1 MGKEVTGKENEM
13 AQEKER
19 PAGSQS
25 LFRGLMLIEILS
37 NYPNG
42 CPLAHLSELAGLN
55 KSTVHRLL
63 QGLQS
68 CGYVTTAPA
77 AGSYRLTTKFIAVG
91 QKALSS
97 LNIIHIAA
105 PHLEALNIATG
116 ETINFSSREDDHA
129 ILIYKL
135 EPTTGMLRTRAYIG
149 QHMPLYCSAMGKIYM
164 AFGHPDYVKSYW
176 ESHQHEIQPLTRNTI
191 TELPAM
197 FDELKPQ
204 TMEIS
209 MPSKDNI
216 ENEET
221 AVQQSRAITLI
232 LGKDNK
238 VFYYFGQPDFKDY
251 TSLKETTYQVDG
263 LRAGLLGRN
272 QLVTQKIKE
281 LKQKK
286 QDLQISEEE
295 YKRQAAEIKKDKSS
309 PIVMIKAT
317 DDANYKNLIDA
328 LDEMQICNISK
339 YAIVDLA
346 EADEYLMKNL
356 ESAGDYSKKFDV
368 DSKSTTH

>member
-1 MGKEVTGKENEM
+1 MSNHEREM
-13 AQEKER
+13 SQEKER

-42 CPLAHLSELAGLN
+42 CPLAHLAELAGLN

-68 CGYVTTAPA
+68 CGYVTAAPA

-97 LNIIHIAA
+97 LNIIHVAA

-164 AFGHPDYVKSYW
+164 AFGQPEYVAAYW
-176 ESHQHEIQPLTRNTI
+176 ENHQAQIQPLTRNTI
-191 TELPAM
+191 TELPVM
-197 FDELKPQ
+197 YDELNAIRDSN
-204 TMEIS
+204 MAMDRE
-209 MPSKDNI
+209 
-216 ENEET
+216 ENELGVSCIAVPVFDIHHRVPYAISISLSTSRLEQVGKNNLLKPLRET
-221 AVQQSRAITLI
+221 AQAISSE
-232 LGKDNK
+232 LG
-238 VFYYFGQPDFKDY
+238 F
-251 TSLKETTYQVDG
+251 
-263 LRAGLLGRN
+263 
-272 QLVTQKIKE
+272 
-281 LKQKK
+281 
-286 QDLQISEEE
+286 SE
-295 YKRQAAEIKKDKSS
+295 RIA
-309 PIVMIKAT
+309 
-317 DDANYKNLIDA
+317 
-328 LDEMQICNISK
+328 
-339 YAIVDLA
+339 
-346 EADEYLMKNL
+346 
-356 ESAGDYSKKFDV
+356 
-368 DSKSTTH
+368 

>member
-1 MGKEVTGKENEM
+1 MNFKDIKSIGYKLSVEIVNYGTLCATIRTRQNGERSDGKRERDG
-13 AQEKER
+13 AGKER

-149 QHMPLYCSAMGKIYM
+149 QHMPLYCSAMGR
-164 AFGHPDYVKSYW
+164 STW
-176 ESHQHEIQPLTRNTI
+176 R
-191 TELPAM
+191 
-197 FDELKPQ
+197 
-204 TMEIS
+204 
-209 MPSKDNI
+209 
-216 ENEET
+216 
-221 AVQQSRAITLI
+221 
-232 LGKDNK
+232 
-238 VFYYFGQPDFKDY
+238 
-251 TSLKETTYQVDG
+251 
-263 LRAGLLGRN
+263 
-272 QLVTQKIKE
+272 LVT
-281 LKQKK
+281 
-286 QDLQISEEE
+286 
-295 YKRQAAEIKKDKSS
+295 R
-309 PIVMIKAT
+309 
-317 DDANYKNLIDA
+317 
-328 LDEMQICNISK
+328 
-339 YAIVDLA
+339 
-346 EADEYLMKNL
+346 
-356 ESAGDYSKKFDV
+356 
-368 DSKSTTH
+368 TT

>member
-1 MGKEVTGKENEM
+1 MGKEVMGKKENEM

-116 ETINFSSREDDHA
+116 ETINFSSREDAHA

-176 ESHQHEIQPLTRNTI
+176 ENHQHEIQPLTRNTI

-197 FDELKPQ
+197 FDELAHIRESGAA
-204 TMEIS
+204 MDRE
-209 MPSKDNI
+209 
-216 ENEET
+216 ENELGVSCIAVPVFDIHGRVPYAVSISLSTSRLKQVGEKNLLKPLRET
-221 AVQQSRAITLI
+221 AQAISNELGFTVRDDLSAIT
-232 LGKDNK
+232 
-238 VFYYFGQPDFKDY
+238 
-251 TSLKETTYQVDG
+251 
-263 LRAGLLGRN
+263 
-272 QLVTQKIKE
+272 
-281 LKQKK
+281 
-286 QDLQISEEE
+286 
-295 YKRQAAEIKKDKSS
+295 
-309 PIVMIKAT
+309 
-317 DDANYKNLIDA
+317 
-328 LDEMQICNISK
+328 
-339 YAIVDLA
+339 
-346 EADEYLMKNL
+346 
-356 ESAGDYSKKFDV
+356 
-368 DSKSTTH
+368 